1 MFVPCWHATTLLLAG
16 VVPERMVHAFIMV
29 KAGAGAATDV
39 CDDLGEMD
47 GVTDAHV
54 VAGRYDVIAEVGGD
68 EVENVLQ
75 TVSSDIGTVPGV
87 TDTKTY
93 ISLAAA

>member
-1 MFVPCWHATTLLLAG
+1 
-16 VVPERMVHAFIMV
+16 MVHAFIMV
-29 KAGAGAATDV
+29 KAGAGAATEVRDQV
-39 CDDLGEMD
+39 GGMD
-47 GVTDAHV
+47 GVEDAHV

-68 EVENVLQ
+68 EVGNVLQ
-75 TVSSDIGTVPGV
+75 TVSKQIGTVAGV